1 MHPHNIEGPYIKQ
14 NKHLTE
20 VEGSEHIPG
29 SSKQIHQKI
38 KKLINSIF
46 TKLNYIF
53 LLPYRE
59 QEGGKFG
66 QTFMRCLAN
75 LP

>member
-1 MHPHNIEGPYIKQ
+1 MHPHNIEGTYIKQ

-29 SSKQIHQKI
+29 SLKQIHQNI
-38 KKLINSIF
+38 KKLINSTF

-53 LLPYRE
+53 YYHTE
-59 QEGGKFG
+59 NKKVG
-66 QTFMRCLAN
+66 N
-75 LP
+75 LDRPS